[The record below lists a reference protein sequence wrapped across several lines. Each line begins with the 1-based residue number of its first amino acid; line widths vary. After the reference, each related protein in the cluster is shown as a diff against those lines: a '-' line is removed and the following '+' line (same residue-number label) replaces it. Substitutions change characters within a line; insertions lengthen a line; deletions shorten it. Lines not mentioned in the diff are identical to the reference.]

1 MLEGEVELVCILFI
15 FKNFKDIVPLSS
27 TKTTPHCPRVPR
39 LLFSFLS
46 FSKKFKKKFGYFVG
60 NASCL
65 DSFLISKSD
74 YLRLHA

>member
-1 MLEGEVELVCILFI
+1 MLEGEVELACILFI
-15 FKNFKDIVPLSS
+15 FKIQKDNSPSFIPRRL
-27 TKTTPHCPRVPR
+27 HCPRVPR

-46 FSKKFKKKFGYFVG
+46 FSKKIKKFGYFVG